1 MKKVLKSLGLTLLY
15 IITYY
20 AAVLIVGIAV
30 GIFLAV
36 KMIASGQM
44 GADAAS
50 GLQGEIAAYTGVILL
65 ATSLVAFMLLWLIFV
80 IRKKSIFS
88 FISLRKIGF
97 KETGIIVAAGVSLNF
112 LVHYIM
118 QYMVSATALKDHMAD
133 FEKLIKPLMDGS
145 FIGVVFTVGIV
156 APVFEEILFR
166 GLIYNELR
174 KSMPAWVSVLLQA
187 VAFAIFHGNWVQGVY
202 TVVIGIVF
210 ALVYIWL
217 KSIWAAIAIHVF
229 YNMTSV
235 LMSRVP
241 DQSIFDS
248 YSIVFISLSL
258 ILGAIA
264 FYFLWKFKLKDEAVE
279 ESIEEPA
286 VVEEIDS
293 ISI

>member
-20 AAVLIVGIAV
+20 VAVLIVGIAV

-36 KMIASGQM
+36 KMIASGQV
-44 GADAAS
+44 GTDAAS
-50 GLQGEIAAYTGVILL
+50 GLQGEIAAYTGVILV
-65 ATSLVAFMLLWLIFV
+65 ATSLAAFMLLWLIFV

-88 FISLRKIGF
+88 FISLRKIGL
-97 KETGIIVAAGVSLNF
+97 KEAGIIATAGAALNI
-112 LVHYIM
+112 LVTYIM
-118 QYMVSATALKDHMAD
+118 QYMVSATVLKDHVAD

-174 KSMPAWVSVLLQA
+174 KSMPVGVAVLLQA
-187 VAFAIFHGNWVQGVY
+187 VAFAIFHGNLVQGVY

-210 ALVYIWL
+210 ALVYIWF

-229 YNMTSV
+229 YNTTSV
-235 LMSRVP
+235 IMSRVP

-248 YSIVFISLSL
+248 YSVVFISLSL

-264 FYFLWKFKLKDEAVE
+264 FYLLWKFRLMEEAE
-279 ESIEEPA
+279 EEIIEEPI
-286 VVEEIDS
+286 VVEAIDS
-293 ISI
+293 VSS